1 MFKVVAD
8 QLRISEGW
16 VRCGHCQQ
24 VFDASAHLQPAL
36 PPALMPDM
44 ALDKMRPPPQP
55 VPRTEPPARAWGA
68 PASRPLPVPAEKP
81 QAATPSMAEKASE
94 PAIEPGRA
102 MKTLQFPESAVPAFL
117 AADPAPPAVGRE
129 MSGLMQS
136 PLPPLPWVA
145 PSDLPSLDP
154 PVTHAPAMEWP
165 TIEFS
170 PEPLP
175 MPRPM
180 GYELPAPLLNEG
192 DGEGVEPGPDPEP
205 TDSGPRET
213 EAASAA
219 QDPPTDSDLHEAL
232 NEVLARRSS
241 LPPAPEV
248 ELEKQALFQRDHAT
262 PEQLQPFP
270 STESELPVDA
280 QPEVVPDPPAPKGVL
295 AEKDHGSSSAEQAAT
310 ESDQDA
316 LTGELSFVRAA
327 RRKAFWRKT
336 SVRLG
341 LVLLGLVLLC
351 GLLLQAAV
359 HERRWIVATW
369 PPVRPYLEQLC
380 GPLQCELGPYRQ
392 IAAVVVD
399 GSTFHKT
406 RTDQYQFSLT
416 LKNRSETSVE
426 MPAIELTLTDAQDQP
441 VLRRVLAPQDL
452 AAPAELTAQS
462 ESNLAATLVVN
473 LGNTR
478 ITGYRVLAFYP

>member
-36 PPALMPDM
+36 LPALMPDM
-44 ALDKMRPPPQP
+44 ALDKVRPPPQP

-68 PASRPLPVPAEKP
+68 PASRPLPLPAEKP
-81 QAATPSMAEKASE
+81 QAATPSMAESASE
-94 PAIEPGRA
+94 PAMEPGHA
-102 MKTLQFPESAVPAFL
+102 MKTFQFPEPAVPPFL
-117 AADPAPPAVGRE
+117 TADPAPSAVGRE
-129 MSGLMQS
+129 LSGLMQL
-136 PLPPLPWVA
+136 PLPPLAWVV
-145 PSDLPSLDP
+145 PSNPPSREPSVPHDP
-154 PVTHAPAMEWP
+154 EMEWP

-175 MPRPM
+175 MSRPM
-180 GYELPAPLLNEG
+180 GYELPAPLLDED
-192 DGEGVEPGPDPEP
+192 DGEGLEPGPDPES
-205 TDSGPRET
+205 TDSGPQAT
-213 EAASAA
+213 EAVSAV
-219 QDPPTDSDLHEAL
+219 QDSPADSDLHEAL

-241 LPPAPEV
+241 LPHAPEEGPEEQV
-248 ELEKQALFQRDHAT
+248 LFQRDHAT

-270 STESELPVDA
+270 NTESELPVDA
-280 QPEVVPDPPAPKGVL
+280 QPEVVSDPQEPKGAL
-295 AEKDHGSSSAEQAAT
+295 AEMDHDSSSAVQAAT
-310 ESDQDA
+310 ESDPDA

-341 LVLLGLVLLC
+341 LGFFGGVLLC

-359 HERRWIVATW
+359 HERRWIAATW

-406 RTDQYQFSLT
+406 KTDQYQFSLT

-441 VLRRVLAPQDL
+441 VLRRVLTPQNL
-452 AAPAELTAQS
+452 AAPAELTAQN
-462 ESNLAATLVVN
+462 EWNLAATLVVN

>member
-36 PPALMPDM
+36 PPALMPEM
-44 ALDKMRPPPQP
+44 ALHKVRPPPQP

-81 QAATPSMAEKASE
+81 QAATPSMAESAFE
-94 PAIEPGRA
+94 PAKEPGHA
-102 MKTLQFPESAVPAFL
+102 MKTLQFPEPAVPAFL
-117 AADPAPPAVGRE
+117 AADPAPPARSGE
-129 MSGLMQS
+129 MSRLMQA
-136 PLPPLPWVA
+136 PLPPLAWVV

-154 PVTHAPAMEWP
+154 PVTHTPAMEWP

-180 GYELPAPLLNEG
+180 GYELPAPLLDEG

-205 TDSGPRET
+205 TDAGPRET

-241 LPPAPEV
+241 LPPAPE
-248 ELEKQALFQRDHAT
+248 EEPEKQAIFQRDHAT

-280 QPEVVPDPPAPKGVL
+280 QPEVVPDPPEPKGVL

-359 HERRWIVATW
+359 HERRWIAATW